1 MNNILFYLTSTEV
14 RVMKGKVAV
23 IIVIMFIV
31 VFLAFAW
38 FLLQHV
44 IAEYELERPTSI
56 INGLH

>member
-1 MNNILFYLTSTEV
+1 
-14 RVMKGKVAV
+14 MKGKVAV

>member
-1 MNNILFYLTSTEV
+1 
-14 RVMKGKVAV
+14 MKGKVAA
-23 IIVIMFIV
+23 IIVIMFTV
-31 VFLAFAW
+31 VFLVFAW